1 MRSSRTARKIV
12 GSLSVAAVSVLLLGG
27 AAAVASDGSAGHG
40 LRTDVRPSAG
50 HGLNLVAGTTAGR
63 GLKADR
69 PSSSTFGHGLQ
80 TSPTYGHG
88 L

>member
-40 LRTDVRPSAG
+40 LRTDVKPSAG
-50 HGLNLVAGTTAGR
+50 HGLNMAAPTTA
-63 GLKADR
+63 
-69 PSSSTFGHGLQ
+69 GHGLQ
-80 TSPTYGHG
+80 TTSTTYGHG